1 MDTDEFSNDLD
12 DINDDI
18 NDDIHPLTPLDLSRF
33 QHNLN
38 TFYKSFD
45 NDITFVY
52 KAVPMVFYM
61 DYKPMEIYE
70 QSQKIIA
77 PKDLLTQLTGYENLE
92 LPIYIKLNDSDRI
105 FGIIDYI
112 DFIDHIYLPSRQFY
126 DLSLVENEDTIITVL
141 KDRPVSA
148 TEIKIKPL
156 NDEFYEIQNIKTYLE
171 VWLKKMYITLSKG
184 EIITLPYSDGY
195 ISLYIEDTQP
205 EPIVSIYDI
214 EEVRIDLLPMD
225 EYANKQAIQ
234 FDTEKLDNISP
245 DNESPSN
252 ESLGN
257 ESSSN
262 ESLGN
267 ESSSNESPSNE
278 SSSNALLEP
287 TFIPFS
293 GSGHTLGSS

>member
-1 MDTDEFSNDLD
+1 MDTDELD
-12 DINDDI
+12 DIL
-18 NDDIHPLTPLDLSRF
+18 PLTPQDLSRF

-77 PKDLLTQLTGYENLE
+77 PKYLLTQLTGYEKLE
-92 LPIYIKLNDSDRI
+92 LPIYIKLNDSERI

-126 DLSLVENEDTIITVL
+126 DLSLVENEDTVITVL

-234 FDTEKLDNISP
+234 FDTEKLDNIS
-245 DNESPSN
+245 
-252 ESLGN
+252 LGN
-257 ESSSN
+257 VPT
-262 ESLGN
+262 GN
-267 ESSSNESPSNE
+267 VSTDNVSTDNASTDNVSTDNVSTDNVPTD
-278 SSSNALLEP
+278 NALLEP